1 MKLST
6 AYSHSSGISATT
18 DRGKP
23 YRQYFLISCVFY
35 LVAAGIL
42 AILVQ
47 FGVMDEDFHLGS
59 TLPFARDGVN
69 LTTLYRHVPP
79 TGVAS
84 HIWFAFWL
92 WLIPG
97 INYIGLRLTICVA
110 LLLLAGLAY
119 EQLKAYPVESQ
130 RKLLAVSLFMLVC
143 PYFFLSVST
152 IMTEGPGL
160 VFLFAGLLLIRWSRL
175 ERLIPFFLGCMLLG
189 LATIARFYYI
199 PLLPALAILL
209 LLTDWELYMKQGF
222 THVLANKWLL
232 YVCIGIALLPLVGL
246 IVLWG
251 GLTPPLFQQWSKL
264 RSGISFN
271 ALRPLSALALTGMY
285 AAPFVLL
292 NVSWTSKLFL
302 RTLLVVL
309 LVALL
314 LAALQINLF
323 HDPSSVNDVTSGPIE
338 HTLQLI
344 QARSDLAFG
353 AGLFVVYSMS
363 FLTIALAIQQL
374 FRLLRTEG
382 FADRGLVFSV
392 LFVAFFIGSQAFV
405 GGNHPFFERY
415 LIHPWPFLGYI
426 LVALFPGF
434 LNPRTYLVLAAYTTL
449 SVLILVKWGI
459 QSTA

>member
-6 AYSHSSGISATT
+6 AYSHPSGISTI
-18 DRGKP
+18 DDSGKS
-23 YRQYFLISCVFY
+23 YRQYFLIICIFY
-35 LVAAGIL
+35 LVTASIL

-47 FGVMDEDFHLGS
+47 FGVMDEDFHLDS
-59 TLPFARDGVN
+59 TLPFAQDGVN

-97 INYIGLRLTICVA
+97 INYIGLRLTTCAA
-110 LLLLAGLAY
+110 LLLLSGLAFG
-119 EQLKAYPVESQ
+119 QLKTYSVESQ
-130 RKLLAVSLFMLVC
+130 RKILAVSLFMLVC

-152 IMTEGPGL
+152 VMTEGPGL
-160 VFLFAGLLLIRWSRL
+160 VFLFAGLLLILRSQL
-175 ERLIPFFLGCMLLG
+175 QQLLPFFLGCMLLG

-199 PLLPALAILL
+199 PLLPALAIVL
-209 LLTDWELYMKQGF
+209 LLTDWELYTKQGF
-222 THVLANKWLL
+222 THVLANKWLF
-232 YVCIGIALLPLVGL
+232 YVCIGVALLPLVGL

-251 GLTPPLFQQWSKL
+251 GLTPPLFHQWSKL

-271 ALRPLSALALTGMY
+271 TLRPLSALALTGVY

-292 NVSWTSKLFL
+292 NVAWASKLFL

-309 LVALL
+309 PVALV
-314 LAALQINLF
+314 LAVLQVNLF
-323 HDPSSVNDVTSGPIE
+323 HDPSSVDDVTSGPVE

-344 QARSDLAFG
+344 QARSDLGLAF
-353 AGLFVVYSMS
+353 GLFVVYSVS
-363 FLTIALAIQQL
+363 FLTIALVIQE
-374 FRLLRTEG
+374 LLRLILAEG
-382 FADRGLVFSV
+382 FADKGLVFSV
-392 LFVAFFIGSQAFV
+392 LFVAFFIASQAFV

-426 LVALFPGF
+426 LVALFPKF

-449 SVLILVKWGI
+449 SVLILVKWGV
-459 QSTA
+459 Q